1 MAAAELGYAVVDR
14 LCLDRDNT
22 ECSPWN
28 IDSHVAAGAL
38 SIEPD
43 ELVEAK
49 EHGCRRLIRPARGLY
64 ANLDAD

>member
-1 MAAAELGYAVVDR
+1 MAAAELGCAVVDS
-14 LCLDRDNT
+14 LCRDRDNT

-28 IDSHVAAGAL
+28 IDTQLAAGAL
-38 SIEPD
+38 SLEPD
-43 ELVEAK
+43 EPVEAK